1 MFIKHPVDA
10 GSGGRKALLERLD
23 KAVTRLIETFQA
35 LADPE
40 TIVYE
45 GWTAKDILGHL
56 TFWHESFARNVSD
69 LVEGRKP
76 MPLRGKLVDLNRR
89 SVEESRGVDI
99 EQLIERLSTAQQTIR
114 QSVLSPS
121 LALFPYRKGS
131 RDYTPE
137 EHLEIVNDHIVG
149 HLKAIERAL
158 DKAAKAGCS
167 SGARSAKPLL

>member
-1 MFIKHPVDA
+1 MTSRIGDAQPNPIDA
-10 GSGGRKALLERLD
+10 GPEVREALLERLD
-23 KAVTRLIETFQA
+23 EAVTRLIETCQV

-40 TIVYE
+40 TIVYDD
-45 GWTAKDILGHL
+45 WTAKDILGHL

-76 MPLRGKLVDLNRR
+76 MPLKGKLVDLNRR
-89 SVEESRGVDI
+89 SVEESRDVNI

-114 QSVLSPS
+114 QSILSPS
-121 LALFPYRKGS
+121 LTLIPYRKGS
-131 RDYTPE
+131 RDYAPE

-158 DKAAKAGCS
+158 D
-167 SGARSAKPLL
+167 